1 MNASLLVAADSSGN
15 CHVYELKNT
24 EELIPLQKL
33 EAHCDY
39 ILKCLISPDVK
50 YYIPCIF
57 KKERW
62 RHAQLI
68 KQLNF

>member
-39 ILKCLISPDVK
+39 ILKCLNVSLSELRRN
-50 YYIPCIF
+50 Y
-57 KKERW
+57 
-62 RHAQLI
+62 
-68 KQLNF
+68 NFRSLAYNSV